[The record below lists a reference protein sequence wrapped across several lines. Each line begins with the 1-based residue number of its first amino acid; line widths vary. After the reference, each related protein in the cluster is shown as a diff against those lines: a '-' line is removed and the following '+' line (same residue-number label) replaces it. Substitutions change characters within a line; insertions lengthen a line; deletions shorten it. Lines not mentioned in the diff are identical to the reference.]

1 MKKVKLLSIFIVF
14 ALSFL
19 CHFMYDLFPNMIFSI
34 FFPVNESVWEHMKII
49 YTAFLLSGLIE
60 YLIIKKNNIKV
71 NNFLLSYSITG
82 IIGIIIYLIMYLP
95 LQKLF
100 GYSFFLAVSL
110 LFITFIIMEI
120 IDYYILKKEIIQS
133 NFIIGLII
141 IVFVYFLF
149 GVLTYYPLKIDL
161 FKDSETGIYGIE
173 KG

>member
-1 MKKVKLLSIFIVF
+1 
-14 ALSFL
+14 
-19 CHFMYDLFPNMIFSI
+19 
-34 FFPVNESVWEHMKII
+34 
-49 YTAFLLSGLIE
+49 
-60 YLIIKKNNIKV
+60 
-71 NNFLLSYSITG
+71 
-82 IIGIIIYLIMYLP
+82 MYLP

-149 GVLTYYPLKIDL
+149 GVLTYNPLKIDL